1 MKERK
6 KFSKKN
12 SQLILSKEK
21 NIDNKDLLLSNTQLQ
36 KELVFF
42 KNEILKDV
50 SLLTKELSEK
60 YENFELTLNSET
72 SKLNS
77 LITDSE
83 TKIKNL
89 TNLIPLI
96 NNNQTLLDILTKFQ
110 KKTET
115 YIITNDIRY
124 SNFMKEYSK
133 DISRHDNIL
142 KESIIYPGVIG
153 PSGKFQNFHDL
164 IDYFLKNLNDLLNY
178 KEKNEADLIQDKN
191 YLDNKINVIKS
202 QMKDFID
209 NITHTNKKEFNKMDT
224 KINEFSLKI
233 DEVTKNLKLENE
245 KNINDIIQK
254 NKGFMEKIE
263 EDIKNKNEEN
273 INMMNKLKKLTHKEQ
288 KESSDSSRKYIS
300 FKKQNIKNLEKKMTK
315 ESNNTSRN
323 NTSRKNNENDSNN
336 SLSKSKI
343 SISINKEMKNI
354 ERNLKQFIIE
364 QLKKFSNINYNY
376 NYNQRKSIENS
387 RKINLSE
394 NSSFNDSIKNNKKN
408 QKRSLSGLP
417 KFLFK
422 EKEKE
427 NLFENKNN
435 SNNKRQT
442 LVPNNLNKNIFEKF
456 LKPEE
461 ENKNN
466 NFGKI
471 KEVFIEES
479 FEGLGTHKN
488 EKEKEKEKNK
498 EKEKEKGNNSS
509 ILSLTE
515 ENIKSYHSSTE
526 LPVLTKEKNIK
537 NENKKII
544 NQRKSFDI
552 KKNIVKK
559 TSLLSLG
566 SSLSFSSTKEKMRN
580 NFNNLNKE
588 IIKKKSIKN
597 NEEINIKY
605 NTLDKDLKYN
615 RDIIIKKELVKENS
629 TQNDIQLKSEL
640 IFNSP
645 QNKPNPR
652 LSNVLIAKEETQ
664 KLKLNLDKIDNDNK
678 NKNKKYLFNSPSVYI
693 NFPKKNSIYNETVFE
708 SLHPIYRNKKFSNV
722 ISPYISLMT
731 NNLQEM
737 IRHYDKKYTEQR
749 KRNLPWNRSEN
760 FLLKK
765 ENNTNPHNKENQ
777 MINQKYNYKKYKTNK
792 NLKSNDKNDMIEF
805 NKFRNLI
812 MEDI

>member
-1 MKERK
+1 
-6 KFSKKN
+6 
-12 SQLILSKEK
+12 
-21 NIDNKDLLLSNTQLQ
+21 
-36 KELVFF
+36 
-42 KNEILKDV
+42 
-50 SLLTKELSEK
+50 
-60 YENFELTLNSET
+60 
-72 SKLNS
+72 
-77 LITDSE
+77 
-83 TKIKNL
+83 
-89 TNLIPLI
+89 
-96 NNNQTLLDILTKFQ
+96 
-110 KKTET
+110 
-115 YIITNDIRY
+115 
-124 SNFMKEYSK
+124 
-133 DISRHDNIL
+133 
-142 KESIIYPGVIG
+142 
-153 PSGKFQNFHDL
+153 
-164 IDYFLKNLNDLLNY
+164 
-178 KEKNEADLIQDKN
+178 
-191 YLDNKINVIKS
+191 
-202 QMKDFID
+202 
-209 NITHTNKKEFNKMDT
+209 
-224 KINEFSLKI
+224 
-233 DEVTKNLKLENE
+233 
-245 KNINDIIQK
+245 
-254 NKGFMEKIE
+254 
-263 EDIKNKNEEN
+263 
-273 INMMNKLKKLTHKEQ
+273 
-288 KESSDSSRKYIS
+288 
-300 FKKQNIKNLEKKMTK
+300 MTK

-559 TSLLSLG
+559 NIFIVLG
-566 SSLSFSSTKEKMRN
+566 
-580 NFNNLNKE
+580 
-588 IIKKKSIKN
+588 
-597 NEEINIKY
+597 
-605 NTLDKDLKYN
+605 
-615 RDIIIKKELVKENS
+615 
-629 TQNDIQLKSEL
+629 
-640 IFNSP
+640 
-645 QNKPNPR
+645 
-652 LSNVLIAKEETQ
+652 
-664 KLKLNLDKIDNDNK
+664 
-678 NKNKKYLFNSPSVYI
+678 
-693 NFPKKNSIYNETVFE
+693 
-708 SLHPIYRNKKFSNV
+708 
-722 ISPYISLMT
+722 
-731 NNLQEM
+731 
-737 IRHYDKKYTEQR
+737 
-749 KRNLPWNRSEN
+749 
-760 FLLKK
+760 
-765 ENNTNPHNKENQ
+765 
-777 MINQKYNYKKYKTNK
+777 
-792 NLKSNDKNDMIEF
+792 
-805 NKFRNLI
+805 
-812 MEDI
+812 